1 MRLHGRNGKPR
12 AGLPASFKRVPDM
25 RLRIHPV
32 IAPSS
37 FAAGSGTSAAP
48 LGCRVTRSWRK
59 RRQRRVARARRSPV
73 SSNLR
78 FLQRRAE
85 RNHHNSGMDTQS
97 SAHSRNRQPHITHQN
112 ASAYKNLSGPF
123 SFYCR
128 PFTKTNNVSFSVTF
142 WTRPDQHGL
151 LWVGIAAGCSAF
163 DRDPARNPWH
173 VMALRQALS
182 RHR

>member
-59 RRQRRVARARRSPV
+59 RRQRRVACARRLPA

-85 RNHHNSGMDTQS
+85 PNHHHSGTRTAS
-97 SAHSRNRQPHITHQN
+97 STHSRNRQPHIRHQN
-112 ASAYKNLSGPF
+112 ARAYKSLSGPF

-128 PFTKTNNVSFSVTF
+128 AFAKTNDVSFSVMF
-142 WTRPDQHGL
+142 WTQPDQHGL
-151 LWVGIAAGCSAF
+151 LWFGVAAGCSASE
-163 DRDPARNPWH
+163 RDPARKPWR
-173 VMALRQALS
+173 VVALRWPLPRS
-182 RHR
+182 